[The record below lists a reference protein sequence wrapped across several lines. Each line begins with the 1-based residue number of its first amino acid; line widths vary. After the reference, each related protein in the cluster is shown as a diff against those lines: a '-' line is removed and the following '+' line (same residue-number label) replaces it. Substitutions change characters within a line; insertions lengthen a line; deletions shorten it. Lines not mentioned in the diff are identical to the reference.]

1 MPCAGDSII
10 PGRMPRQSASLI
22 LLPLVL
28 MGMLAGCS
36 RKVDDARP
44 VATPSLKLSRMD
56 VAVGS
61 PLDVTYRFAVAPDA
75 PAFSEDYTV
84 FVHVLDK
91 DRSSMWGDDH
101 LPPTPTTQWK
111 PGSTV
116 EYTRTMFV
124 PKLPYVG
131 PAQIEVGLYSIKSG
145 QRVPLSGENTG
156 DRSIRVATFNMQL
169 PANALFIVFRDGWH
183 DAEVS
188 GEAGVEWQWSK
199 KQGTLS
205 FRNPKQDANFMIE
218 LDEPVQA
225 FAEPQKVEIRVGDA
239 VVDSFTLPTG
249 RRELRRISLTA
260 AQLGPGETVDMVV
273 AVDKTFVPASVPQ
286 LKSLDP
292 RELGVRV
299 FHAFVEPKQ

>member
-1 MPCAGDSII
+1 MV
-10 PGRMPRQSASLI
+10 SLAA
-22 LLPLVL
+22 
-28 MGMLAGCS
+28 MGLLAGCS
-36 RKVDDARP
+36 PKPDDARP
-44 VATPSLKLSRMD
+44 VATPSVTLSRMEA
-56 VAVGS
+56 AVGS
-61 PLDVTYRFAVAPDA
+61 PIDVTYRFAIAPDA
-75 PAFSEDYTV
+75 PSFAEDYTV
-84 FVHVLDK
+84 FVHILDK
-91 DRSSMWGDDH
+91 DRTSMWGDDH
-101 LPPTPTTQWK
+101 QPPTPTTQWK
-111 PGSTV
+111 PGSKI

-131 PAQIEVGLYSIKSG
+131 PAQIEVGLYSVKSG
-145 QRVPLSGENTG
+145 QRLPLGGENTG

-205 FRNPKQDANFMIE
+205 FRNPKQDVNFM
-218 LDEPVQA
+218 LDVDQPVQA
-225 FAEPQKVEIRVGDA
+225 FNEPQKIEVRVGDT
-239 VVDSFTLPTG
+239 VVDSFGLPG
-249 RRELRRISLTA
+249 GQRELRRMALSA
-260 AQLGPGETVDMVV
+260 GQLGTAETVDVTV

>member
-1 MPCAGDSII
+1 
-10 PGRMPRQSASLI
+10 
-22 LLPLVL
+22 
-28 MGMLAGCS
+28 
-36 RKVDDARP
+36 VDDNARP
-44 VATPSLKLSRMD
+44 VATPSLKLSRPD
-56 VAVGS
+56 AAVGS
-61 PLDVTYRFAVAPDA
+61 PIDVTYRFEVAPDA
-75 PAFSEDYTV
+75 PAFTEDYTV

-91 DRSSMWGDDH
+91 DRSSLWGDDH
-101 LPPTPTTQWK
+101 QPPTPTTQWK
-111 PGSTV
+111 AGSTV
-116 EYTRTMFV
+116 EYTPTMFV

-131 PAQIEVGLYSIKSG
+131 AAQIEVGLYSIKSG
-145 QRVPLSGENTG
+145 ERVPLGGENTG
-156 DRSIRVATFNMQL
+156 DRSIRVSTFNIQL

-183 DAEVS
+183 DAEIS

-205 FRNPKQDANFMIE
+205 FRNPKQDVNFLLD

-225 FAEPQKVEIRVGDA
+225 FTEPQKVEVRLGES
-239 VVDSFTLPTG
+239 VVDTFSLPSG
-249 RRELRRISLTA
+249 HRELRRISLTA
-260 AQLGPGETVDMVV
+260 AQLGAGETVDVVV

>member
-1 MPCAGDSII
+1 M
-10 PGRMPRQSASLI
+10 
-22 LLPLVL
+22 LPLVL
-28 MGMLAGCS
+28 LGLIAGCS
-36 RKVDDARP
+36 KNVDDARP
-44 VATPSLKLSRMD
+44 VATPSLTLSRTD
-56 VAVGS
+56 AAVGS
-61 PLDVTYRFAVAPDA
+61 PIDVTYRFAVAADA
-75 PAFSEDYTV
+75 PPFTEDYTV

-91 DRSSMWGDDH
+91 DRASMWGDDH
-101 LPPTPTTQWK
+101 APPTPTTQWK
-111 PGSTV
+111 AGSTI

-131 PAQIEVGLYSIKSG
+131 PAQIEVGLYSLKSG
-145 QRVPLSGENTG
+145 QRVPLGGENTG

-183 DAEVS
+183 DAEIS

-199 KQGTLS
+199 KMGTLS
-205 FRNPKQDANFMIE
+205 FRNPKHDANLILD
-218 LDEPVQA
+218 LDEPVDA
-225 FAEPQKVEIRVGDA
+225 FTEPQKVEIRLGDA
-239 VVDSFTLPTG
+239 VVDSFSLQPG

-260 AQLGPGETVDMVV
+260 AQLGSEETVDVVV

>member
-1 MPCAGDSII
+1 
-10 PGRMPRQSASLI
+10 MPRQSAG
-22 LLPLVL
+22 LLLTLVL
-28 MGMLAGCS
+28 IVPVAGCS
-36 RKVDDARP
+36 KKVDDARP
-44 VATPSLKLSRMD
+44 VATPSVKLSRMD
-56 VAVGS
+56 AAVGS
-61 PLDVTYRFAVAPDA
+61 PIDVTYKFDVAPDA
-75 PAFSEDYTV
+75 PAFTEDYTV

-91 DRSSMWGDDH
+91 DRTALWQDDH
-101 LPPTPTTQWK
+101 QPVTPTTRWK
-111 PGSTV
+111 AGSTV

-131 PAQIEVGLYSIKSG
+131 PAQIEVGLYSVKSG
-145 QRVPLSGENTG
+145 QRVPLAGENTR
-156 DRSIRVATFNMQL
+156 DRSVRVATFTMQL

-205 FRNPKQDANFMIE
+205 FRNPKQDATLI
-218 LDEPVQA
+218 LDVDQPVQA
-225 FAEPQKVEIRVGDA
+225 FNEPQKVEIRISDA
-239 VVDSFTLPTG
+239 VVDSFTLAAG
-249 RRELRRISLTA
+249 QHELRRIPLTTD
-260 AQLGPGETVDMVV
+260 QLGSGETTDVVLSVDR
-273 AVDKTFVPASVPQ
+273 TFVPASIPQ

>member
-1 MPCAGDSII
+1 M
-10 PGRMPRQSASLI
+10 
-22 LLPLVL
+22 LPLVL
-28 MGMLAGCS
+28 VAAIAGCAK
-36 RKVDDARP
+36 KVDDARP
-44 VATPSLKLSRMD
+44 VATPSVTLSRMD
-56 VAVGS
+56 AAVGS
-61 PLDVTYRFAVAPDA
+61 PIDVTYRFAVAPDA

-101 LPPTPTTQWK
+101 QPAMPTTQWK
-111 PGSTV
+111 AGSTV

-124 PKLPYVG
+124 PKVPYVG
-131 PAQIEVGLYSIKSG
+131 PAQIEVGLYSVKSG
-145 QRVPLSGENTG
+145 QRVPLDGENTG
-156 DRSIRVATFNMQL
+156 DRSIRVAAFNMQL

-205 FRNPKQDANFMIE
+205 FRNPKQDANFL
-218 LDEPVQA
+218 LDLDQPVQA
-225 FAEPQKVEIRVGDA
+225 FTEPQSVGIRLGDA
-239 VVDSFTLPTG
+239 VVDTFSLPAG
-249 RRELRRISLTA
+249 RRELRRIPLTA
-260 AQLGPGETVDMVV
+260 AQLGAGETVDVLV
-273 AVDKTFVPASVPQ
+273 SVDRTFVPAGVPQ

>member
-1 MPCAGDSII
+1 MLA
-10 PGRMPRQSASLI
+10 
-22 LLPLVL
+22 LVVIGL
-28 MGMLAGCS
+28 VAGCS

-44 VATPSLKLSRMD
+44 VATPSVTLSRTD
-56 VAVGS
+56 AAVGG
-61 PLDVTYRFAVAPDA
+61 PIDVTYRFAVASDA
-75 PAFSEDYTV
+75 PPFSEDYTV

-91 DRSSMWGDDH
+91 DRASMWGDDH
-101 LPPTPTTQWK
+101 QPPTPTTQWK
-111 PGSTV
+111 AGSTI

-131 PAQIEVGLYSIKSG
+131 PATIEVGLYSIKSE
-145 QRVPLSGENTG
+145 QRVPLAGENTG
-156 DRSIRVATFNMQL
+156 DRSIRVAAFNMQL

-205 FRNPKQDANFMIE
+205 FRNPKQDANFIIE

-225 FAEPQKVEIRVGDA
+225 FTEPQKVEIRVGNS
-239 VVDSFTLPTG
+239 VVDSFSLPSG
-249 RRELRRISLTA
+249 HRELRRISLSA
-260 AQLGPGETVDMVV
+260 AQLGSMETVDMVV
-273 AVDKTFVPASVPQ
+273 AVDKTFVPSSVAQ
-286 LKSLDP
+286 LKSLDS

>member
-1 MPCAGDSII
+1 
-10 PGRMPRQSASLI
+10 MPRQSAG
-22 LLPLVL
+22 LLLTLVL
-28 MGMLAGCS
+28 IVQVAGCS
-36 RKVDDARP
+36 KKVDDARP
-44 VATPSLKLSRMD
+44 VATPSVKVSRMD
-56 VAVGS
+56 AAVGS
-61 PLDVTYRFAVAPDA
+61 PIDVTYKFDVASDA
-75 PAFSEDYTV
+75 PALTEDYTV
-84 FVHVLDK
+84 FVHILDK
-91 DRSSMWGDDH
+91 DRTTLWGDDH
-101 LPPTPTTQWK
+101 QPRTPTTQWK
-111 PGSTV
+111 AGSTV

-145 QRVPLSGENTG
+145 LRVPLGGENTG

-199 KQGTLS
+199 KRGTLS
-205 FRNPKQDANFMIE
+205 FRNPKQDATVI
-218 LDEPVQA
+218 LDVDQPVQA
-225 FAEPQKVEIRVGDA
+225 FTEPQKVEVRLGDA
-239 VVDSFTLPTG
+239 VVDSFTLNSG
-249 RRELRRISLTA
+249 QRELRRIPMTA
-260 AQLGPGETVDMVV
+260 AQLGTGETVDV
-273 AVDKTFVPASVPQ
+273 AVSVDKTFVPSSVAQ

>member
-1 MPCAGDSII
+1 
-10 PGRMPRQSASLI
+10 MPRQSAGLLL
-22 LLPLVL
+22 LLPIAFMV
-28 MGMLAGCS
+28 GCS
-36 RKVDDARP
+36 KKVDDARP
-44 VATPSLKLSRMD
+44 VATPSIKLSRMD
-56 VAVGS
+56 ATVGS
-61 PLDVTYRFAVAPDA
+61 PIDVTYHFDVAPDA

-91 DRSSMWGDDH
+91 DRGGLWGDDH
-101 LPPTPTTQWK
+101 EPPTPTTQWK
-111 PGSTV
+111 PGSKV

-131 PAQIEVGLYSIKSG
+131 PAQIEVGLYSVKSQ
-145 QRVPLSGENTG
+145 QRLPLGGENTG

-169 PANALFIVFRDGWH
+169 PANALFIVFREGWH

-205 FRNPKQDANFMIE
+205 FRNPKQDATFILD

-225 FAEPQKVEIRVGDA
+225 FTEPQKVEIRVGGA
-239 VVDSFTLPTG
+239 VVDSFSLSAG
-249 RRELRRISLTA
+249 RRELRRIPLAA
-260 AQLGPGETVDMVV
+260 AQLGAGETVDVV
-273 AVDKTFVPASVPQ
+273 VSVDKTFVPASVAQ

>member
-1 MPCAGDSII
+1 M
-10 PGRMPRQSASLI
+10 
-22 LLPLVL
+22 
-28 MGMLAGCS
+28 
-36 RKVDDARP
+36 DA
-44 VATPSLKLSRMD
+44 
-56 VAVGS
+56 AVGS
-61 PLDVTYRFAVAPDA
+61 PIDVTYRFAVAADA
-75 PAFSEDYTV
+75 PPFTEDYTV

-91 DRSSMWGDDH
+91 DRASMWGDDH
-101 LPPTPTTQWK
+101 EPPTPTTQWK
-111 PGSTV
+111 AGSTI

-131 PAQIEVGLYSIKSG
+131 PAQIELGLYSLKSD
-145 QRVPLSGENTG
+145 QRVPLGGENTG

-183 DAEVS
+183 DAEIS

-205 FRNPKQDANFMIE
+205 FRNPKHDANFILD
-218 LDEPVQA
+218 LDEPVDA
-225 FAEPQKVEIRVGDA
+225 FTEPQKVEIRLGDA
-239 VVDSFTLPTG
+239 VVDSFSLQAG

-260 AQLGPGETVDMVV
+260 AQLGSEETVDVVV
-273 AVDKTFVPASVPQ
+273 AVDKTFVPASVPK

>member
-1 MPCAGDSII
+1 
-10 PGRMPRQSASLI
+10 MPRQSAG
-22 LLPLVL
+22 LLLTLVL
-28 MGMLAGCS
+28 IVPVAGCS
-36 RKVDDARP
+36 KKVDDARP
-44 VATPSLKLSRMD
+44 VATPSVKLSRMD
-56 VAVGS
+56 AAVGS
-61 PLDVTYRFAVAPDA
+61 PIDVTYKFDVAPDA
-75 PAFSEDYTV
+75 PAFTEDYTV

-91 DRSSMWGDDH
+91 DRTALWQDDH
-101 LPPTPTTQWK
+101 QPVTPTTQWK
-111 PGSTV
+111 AGSTV

-131 PAQIEVGLYSIKSG
+131 PAQIEVGLYSVKSG
-145 QRVPLSGENTG
+145 QRVPLAGENTR
-156 DRSIRVATFNMQL
+156 DRSVRVATFTMQL

-205 FRNPKQDANFMIE
+205 FRNPKQDATLI
-218 LDEPVQA
+218 LDVDQPVQA
-225 FAEPQKVEIRVGDA
+225 FNEPQKVEIRISDA
-239 VVDSFTLPTG
+239 VVDSFTLASG
-249 RRELRRISLTA
+249 QHELRRIPLTA
-260 AQLGPGETVDMVV
+260 AQLGSGETTDVVLSVDR
-273 AVDKTFVPASVPQ
+273 TFVPASIQQ

>member
-1 MPCAGDSII
+1 
-10 PGRMPRQSASLI
+10 MPRQSACL

-28 MGMLAGCS
+28 IGVIAGCS

-44 VATPSLKLSRMD
+44 VATPSIKLSRMD
-56 VAVGS
+56 AAVGS
-61 PLDVTYRFAVAPDA
+61 PIDVTYRFEVAPDA
-75 PAFSEDYTV
+75 PPFSEDYTV

-91 DRSSMWGDDH
+91 DRASLWGDDH
-101 LPPTPTTQWK
+101 QPATPTTQWK
-111 PGSTV
+111 PGSAV

-131 PAQIEVGLYSIKSG
+131 PAQIEVGLYSVKSN
-145 QRVPLSGENTG
+145 QRLPLGGENTG

-205 FRNPKQDANFMIE
+205 FRNPKQDVTFILD

-225 FAEPQKVEIRVGDA
+225 FTEPQKVEIRVGGM
-239 VVDSFTLPTG
+239 VVDTFDLVAG
-249 RRELRRISLTA
+249 RRELRRIPLTA
-260 AQLGPGETVDMVV
+260 AQMGTGETVDVV
-273 AVDKTFVPASVPQ
+273 LSVDKTFVPASVAQ

>member
-1 MPCAGDSII
+1 
-10 PGRMPRQSASLI
+10 MPRQSAR
-22 LLPLVL
+22 LLLLLTAIAV
-28 MGMLAGCS
+28 MGGCS
-36 RKVDDARP
+36 KKADDARP
-44 VATPSLKLSRMD
+44 VATPSIKLNRTD
-56 VAVGS
+56 AAVGS
-61 PLDVTYRFAVAPDA
+61 PIDVTYHFDVAPDA

-91 DRSSMWGDDH
+91 DRGSLWGDDH
-101 LPPTPTTQWK
+101 QPPTPTTQWK
-111 PGSTV
+111 AGSKV

-131 PAQIEVGLYSIKSG
+131 PAQIEIGLYSVKSG
-145 QRVPLSGENTG
+145 QRLPLGGENTG

-199 KQGTLS
+199 KRGTLS
-205 FRNPKQDANFMIE
+205 FRNPKQDVTFILD
-218 LDEPVQA
+218 LDEPVAA
-225 FAEPQKVEIRVGDA
+225 FTEPQKVEVRVGDA
-239 VVDSFTLPTG
+239 VVDTFNLTTG
-249 RRELRRISLTA
+249 QRELRRIPLSE
-260 AQLGPGETVDMVV
+260 AQLGSGETVDVV
-273 AVDKTFVPASVPQ
+273 MSVDKTFVPASVAQ

>member
-1 MPCAGDSII
+1 M
-10 PGRMPRQSASLI
+10 
-22 LLPLVL
+22 LPLVL
-28 MGMLAGCS
+28 LGLIAGCS
-36 RKVDDARP
+36 KKVDEARP
-44 VATPSLKLSRMD
+44 VATPSLTLSRMD
-56 VAVGS
+56 AAVGS
-61 PLDVTYRFAVAPDA
+61 PIDVTYRFAVAADA
-75 PAFSEDYTV
+75 PPFTEDYTV

-91 DRSSMWGDDH
+91 DRASMWGDDH
-101 LPPTPTTQWK
+101 EPPTPTTQWK
-111 PGSTV
+111 AGSTI

-131 PAQIEVGLYSIKSG
+131 PAQIEIGLYSLKSG
-145 QRVPLSGENTG
+145 ERVPLGGENTG

-183 DAEVS
+183 DAEIS

-205 FRNPKQDANFMIE
+205 FRNPKHDANFILD
-218 LDEPVQA
+218 LDEPVDA
-225 FAEPQKVEIRVGDA
+225 FTEPQKVEIRLGDA
-239 VVDSFTLPTG
+239 VVDNFSLQAG

-260 AQLGPGETVDMVV
+260 AQLGSEETVDVVV
-273 AVDKTFVPASVPQ
+273 AVDKTFVPASVPK